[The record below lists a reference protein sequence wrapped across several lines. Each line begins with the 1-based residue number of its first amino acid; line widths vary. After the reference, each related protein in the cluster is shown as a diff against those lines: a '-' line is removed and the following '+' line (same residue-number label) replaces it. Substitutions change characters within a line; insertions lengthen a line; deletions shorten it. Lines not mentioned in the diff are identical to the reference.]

1 MWVKLQKKKK
11 KKKKIQQKI
20 LKRSNVVINNLRE
33 NVVSTPVGGSQIFL
47 GVLGKVTHHLFSIE
61 LLMNEKFCAVVN
73 RSTV

>member
-1 MWVKLQKKKK
+1 M
-11 KKKKIQQKI
+11 
-20 LKRSNVVINNLRE
+20 VINNLRE